1 MVIHQWPPS
10 LPLELRGQPVVVRGN
25 ILNIANPGCWTAAN
39 PTYGLSLGVPRTFL
53 LSTSFDF

>member
-1 MVIHQWPPS
+1 M
-10 LPLELRGQPVVVRGN
+10 PLELRGKPVVVRGN